1 MCVCGAC
8 VMCVCGASVCNCPSC
23 IFLSSTCLLPWPLP
37 LHPDPVIRFPSV
49 LLLQE
54 YVGTVYWDGRG
65 TLIKRILNSLCKRH
79 ARAVKVFPLEIQ
91 GLPPHCLYSR
101 QSTSAEAQNLNN
113 VPGIL
118 GTPTSVPP
126 PTSEGRH
133 LPLDA
138 TGLSNDTLGQPRV
151 GLTCA
156 LPFLVKIQL

>member
-1 MCVCGAC
+1 MSPGMDSEGAPGFILGQPWLCGHSESELVEGITVVCVCVCGTWVVCVCVCGAC

-79 ARAVKVFPLEIQ
+79 ARAVKVFPKRKRHSNPSP
-91 GLPPHCLYSR
+91 GNSR
-101 QSTSAEAQNLNN
+101 TSSTLF
-113 VPGIL
+113 VF
-118 GTPTSVPP
+118 TPINIST
-126 PTSEGRH
+126 E
-133 LPLDA
+133 
-138 TGLSNDTLGQPRV
+138 
-151 GLTCA
+151 
-156 LPFLVKIQL
+156 FK